1 MKPNDKRFDSA
12 NGRTDKTSKHKKTQS
27 EFYAK
32 SVFDELELVMEINT
46 SSRTSHG

>member
-1 MKPNDKRFDSA
+1 M
-12 NGRTDKTSKHKKTQS
+12 QS

-46 SSRTSHG
+46 SSRTSHGENPNNNQER